1 MVSCH
6 KSTEY
11 VIGKNIDGLPHYFVK
26 LTKKRLSHFDVQNSM
41 VLLNSYDNLLL
52 FLESQLYESTIVNST
67 DSEGDTLTKSQGLP
81 IPPFDVIMVLF
92 TLVSISSH
100 YLEPQLNQNN
110 PYNITKIDLNKRAT
124 KILNMFIHILKDFNT
139 DLYSQYDLEL
149 LRCQFFL
156 ALDLLTCRSRV
167 LSHNRFI
174 FHLNQDNNSSAME
187 EFLKNPYKSYV
198 SFLDKKGKVFNNP
211 LIYLIFNKRD
221 KFLNFFLWSLA
232 NSLSSDVVLYTD
244 AREIWIPLMNILLD
258 LYDLRQKYF
267 LKNEVIKMR
276 KQLFVQQL
284 MQSPLSQFFSFV
296 NRIENFSLTLI
307 EYIFVNCETTNNTNI
322 DRDWVK
328 PIFYKENEFV
338 KGYVNRFKYN
348 KQFQLQEAMKLR
360 KKILSHCFQL
370 LLALPPNHVMPLMKM
385 KPEEILSHIAVFLQK
400 FTDLDQFKAFFQ
412 IYDLQMEL
420 AFMPLVIEKTINKLT
435 ADLCPEPFD
444 LVNRIISFTGFIDEW
459 INVVEMYL
467 MVSIGLVVENSQY
480 ISLRKVEIC
489 LYFLFEYFELIIH
502 EDSIKK
508 SSYMNKIINILT
520 EYQTK
525 VYFLKRKFTNDNL
538 KEPTGFDLIIEK
550 YV

>member
-258 LYDLRQKYF
+258 LYDLRQ
-267 LKNEVIKMR
+267 N
-276 KQLFVQQL
+276 
-284 MQSPLSQFFSFV
+284 
-296 NRIENFSLTLI
+296 
-307 EYIFVNCETTNNTNI
+307 IF
-322 DRDWVK
+322 
-328 PIFYKENEFV
+328 
-338 KGYVNRFKYN
+338 
-348 KQFQLQEAMKLR
+348 
-360 KKILSHCFQL
+360 
-370 LLALPPNHVMPLMKM
+370 
-385 KPEEILSHIAVFLQK
+385 
-400 FTDLDQFKAFFQ
+400 
-412 IYDLQMEL
+412 
-420 AFMPLVIEKTINKLT
+420 
-435 ADLCPEPFD
+435 
-444 LVNRIISFTGFIDEW
+444 
-459 INVVEMYL
+459 
-467 MVSIGLVVENSQY
+467 
-480 ISLRKVEIC
+480 
-489 LYFLFEYFELIIH
+489 
-502 EDSIKK
+502 
-508 SSYMNKIINILT
+508 
-520 EYQTK
+520 
-525 VYFLKRKFTNDNL
+525 
-538 KEPTGFDLIIEK
+538 
-550 YV
+550 